1 MEEVCKELDEAKAEI
16 ERLREQ
22 YRVKV
27 EVADSLKIV
36 HIDQISKAKDASSK
50 LDQLARELSEK
61 EEEIFTA
68 KQKNEE
74 LGSQLIEKE
83 SILRNLTSL
92 HDKLR
97 VDLKGNVQKREHE
110 NEMLGLA
117 LDVAN
122 AKNMEQE
129 RQICSLKEEIER
141 VKSVLDGSQKKC
153 SGLADRVKECEQEN
167 NLLGLALDDANSKNM
182 DQERQICSLED
193 EIKGIR
199 SILACSQKCSVSGD
213 KVKEFKDEFFD
224 LEEKNRKFEDQ
235 LKWKKEQFGHLEEAH
250 QKLRNEFR
258 MREKEWE
265 KDKAALLGDISS
277 LQLNLDSEIRIS
289 KDFQNRLEMCNQA
302 LAHAESKRKLLE
314 IQLLESRTSF
324 DNVCCEY
331 KEAKSELEHLT
342 NQTAQEIANMRS
354 TLRTKEVLYKEMEYQ
369 LKKVEQEK
377 QELMVCLKEIRED
390 QIREAGRFSSSSK
403 LRNKLRSLE
412 QVHKECSENLKAKE
426 SEWLI
431 EMEKLTAQLMLCKS
445 ELKDKDVALNE
456 VKMELEACDSL
467 ILNLELMNQETS
479 LMLLVLR
486 SEFFE
491 ARLRLSDIQASADHR
506 NNCIEDNICGLV
518 EKLEAKE
525 AALKLVC
532 SKLEEER
539 EKVAVFSE
547 RVQIL
552 EGLQVPLQNE
562 IDKLEK
568 TLKES
573 SICQLNSEEKV
584 LQLQGDLA
592 EIRDALDRTN
602 EELNDKLFEAN
613 KLEFEMKIWRSIAE
627 QLEAN
632 HKENYKLRREMEA
645 SLLAHTEVEVKLKQE
660 KESNLLAEKDKEIDH
675 LQKRLA
681 ESTKVEEIA
690 DSSFQNV
697 EMYQKERHNVEQ
709 EWVKKEFEGAV
720 LAQVDAEKTHEH
732 EKQTLHQLVEEREER
747 IYNLQQLVA
756 SLEHEFES
764 STASFSSMLSH
775 MQEEMNIFHESWEKI
790 KTADV
795 LKEMEIQEKNLM
807 IMELENGLIDIEKK
821 IQEIQLA
828 AAASSENKDLV
839 DAMGCFLDRIKNQTS
854 EDNQLMENLRTMVQS
869 MDIEIP
875 ETRLNGD
882 DEEDDSKEN
891 IDINCFFSSFS
902 MKKAECVERSPL
914 RAFNN

>member
-1 MEEVCKELDEAKAEI
+1 MEDVCKELDEAKAEI

-27 EVADSLKIV
+27 EVADSLKIA

-50 LDQLARELSEK
+50 LDRLARELSEK
-61 EEEIFTA
+61 EEEIFTV
-68 KQKNEE
+68 KQRNEE
-74 LGSQLIEKE
+74 LGSRLIEKE
-83 SILRNLTSL
+83 SILKNLTYL

-97 VDLKGNVQKREHE
+97 VDLKGDVQKREHE

-117 LDVAN
+117 LDDAN
-122 AKNMEQE
+122 AKNMDQE
-129 RQICSLKEEIER
+129 RQICSLKEQIER

-153 SGLADRVKECEQEN
+153 SELAERVKECEQEN
-167 NLLGLALDDANSKNM
+167 KLLGLALDDANSKNM
-182 DQERQICSLED
+182 DQERQVCLLKE

-199 SILACSQKCSVSGD
+199 SILACSQKCSPLGD
-213 KVKEFKDEFFD
+213 KVKDFKDELFE
-224 LEEKNRKFEDQ
+224 LEERNRKFEDQ

-265 KDKAALLGDISS
+265 KDKAALLGNISS

-302 LAHAESKRKLLE
+302 LAHAESKRKIFE

-403 LRNKLRSLE
+403 LRNKQRSLE

-431 EMEKLTAQLMLCKS
+431 KTEKLTAQLMLCKS

-486 SEFFE
+486 SEFLE
-491 ARLRLSDIQASADHR
+491 ARLRLADIQASADHR

-525 AALKLVC
+525 AAFKLVC

-539 EKVAVFSE
+539 EKVAFFSE

-562 IDKLEK
+562 LNKLEK

-573 SICQLNSEEKV
+573 SICQINSEEKV

-645 SLLAHTEVEVKLKQE
+645 SLLAHTEVEVNLKQE

-681 ESTKVEEIA
+681 ESTKVEEIV
-690 DSSFQNV
+690 DSFQNA
-697 EMYQKERHNVEQ
+697 EIYQKERHDVEQ
-709 EWVKKEFEGAV
+709 EWVKNEFEGAV

-795 LKEMEIQEKNLM
+795 LKEMEIQEKDLM
-807 IMELENGLIDIEKK
+807 IMELENDLIDIEKK
-821 IQEIQLA
+821 IQESQL

-839 DAMGCFLDRIKNQTS
+839 DKMGCFLDRIKNQTS
-854 EDNQLMENLRTMVQS
+854 EDNHLMENLRKMVQS
-869 MDIEIP
+869 MDIEDP
-875 ETRLNGD
+875 ERRLNGD

-891 IDINCFFSSFS
+891 ININCFSSSFS
-902 MKKAECVERSPL
+902 MKKAEGVERSPL